1 MSEPIVMGSM
11 QVALLPKSSM
21 SAMADI
27 KPCAAYIM
35 PAWIAW
41 ILPNAIVAVG
51 ILWLLQNDY
60 KNGGKYTTQAV
71 SEDNLWPQVGKVLMW
86 DVHSTGKVM
95 GRIFDVRGLSDY
107 P

>member
-21 SAMADI
+21 SATADI
-27 KPCAAYIM
+27 RLCAAHIM

-51 ILWLLQNDY
+51 ILWLLQNDC
-60 KNGGKYTTQAV
+60 KNGGKYIAV
-71 SEDNLWPQVGKVLMW
+71 MSKAVDGVSA
-86 DVHSTGKVM
+86 VHPIKNCCGA
-95 GRIFDVRGLSDY
+95 RDF
-107 P
+107 